1 MCVCV
6 QHSHKSGIAIRERER
21 DKKKH
26 FGKWMCQVSTGA
38 IVFVNQNEGWMD
50 KRYRIRGTKLYTY
63 HIAVS
68 FGIYVQC
75 RKMFTSISRTMIAP
89 NGTVLY
95 PIIYAQ
101 TRQLIQQMYWKPR
114 AMNSMRIRTTVAL
127 IDKDID
133 AKILTSFKTKR
144 TAHGLES
151 GFLHKTR
158 EINVEKKKWK
168 QQNT

>member
-1 MCVCV
+1 
-6 QHSHKSGIAIRERER
+6 
-21 DKKKH
+21 
-26 FGKWMCQVSTGA
+26 MCQVSTGA

-95 PIIYAQ
+95 PIIYAR

-151 GFLHKTR
+151 GFLHKTK
-158 EINVEKKKWK
+158 EINVKKWK